1 MNYVEIIG
9 GIAGILIVSS
19 LLPQLILIIKNKS
32 VKDVSLKTYCIL
44 FIAEMNWIL
53 YGFLINDLQI
63 ILTNIVSGCITLL
76 ILLYGFYYNWLDL
89 K

>member
-1 MNYVEIIG
+1 MNYVQIIG

-44 FIAEMNWIL
+44 FVAEI
-53 YGFLINDLQI
+53 Q
-63 ILTNIVSGCITLL
+63 C
-76 ILLYGFYYNWLDL
+76 
-89 K
+89 